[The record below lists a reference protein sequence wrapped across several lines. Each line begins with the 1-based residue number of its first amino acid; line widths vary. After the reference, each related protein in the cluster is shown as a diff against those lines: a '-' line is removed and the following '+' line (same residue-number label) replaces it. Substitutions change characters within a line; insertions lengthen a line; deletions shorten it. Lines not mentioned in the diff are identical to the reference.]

1 MAIEF
6 KNTLN
11 VTENTKFHGYNLLG
25 VDGIPKD
32 PGNAPVSEII
42 SLTKT
47 NLTNNMS
54 IVRDEEDSLTYH
66 LKIGGNIAAS
76 FTIQSDRFLKTVSFD
91 PGTNI
96 LTFVFVT
103 ATGETTVPIDL
114 ASLIDTYTAGNGLT
128 LSAGKFSVKLSAGE
142 SRLIVDENGLH
153 LDITDISNALNAL
166 SEGISKEA
174 ELRGTADNS
183 LNDRLT
189 VIESCH
195 LKMVDNNLI
204 LHIEEEA

>member
-11 VTENTKFHGYNLLG
+11 VTENSKFLGYNLLG

-54 IVRDEEDSLTYH
+54 IVQDEEDSLTYH
-66 LKIGGNIAAS
+66 LKIGGNTAAS
-76 FTIQSDRFLKTVSFD
+76 FTIPSDRFLKTVSFD

-103 ATGETTVPIDL
+103 ATGETTFPIDL

-128 LSAGKFSVKLSAGE
+128 LSAGKFSVKLNADE
-142 SRLIVDENGLH
+142 KRLIVDENGLH
-153 LDITDISNALNAL
+153 LDITDISEALNAL
-166 SEGISKEA
+166 SLGISEEA
-174 ELRGTADNS
+174 TQRATADNS

-195 LKMVDNNLI
+195 LKMVNNDLI

>member
-11 VTENTKFHGYNLLG
+11 VTENSKFLGYNLLD

-42 SLTKT
+42 ALTKT

-76 FTIQSDRFLKTVSFD
+76 FTIPPDRFLKEASFKPD
-91 PGTNI
+91 TNELI
-96 LTFVFVT
+96 FVFMT
-103 ATGETTVPIDL
+103 AAGETTVPVGL
-114 ASLIDTYTAGNGLT
+114 KSLVDIYEEGNGLT
-128 LSAGKFSVKLSAGE
+128 LSAGKFSIKLNADE
-142 SRLIVDENGLH
+142 KRLIVDENGLR
-153 LDITDISNALNAL
+153 LDITDISEALNAL
-166 SEGISKEA
+166 SQGISEEA
-174 ELRGTADNS
+174 TQRATADNN

>member
-1 MAIEF
+1 
-6 KNTLN
+6 
-11 VTENTKFHGYNLLG
+11 
-25 VDGIPKD
+25 
-32 PGNAPVSEII
+32 
-42 SLTKT
+42 
-47 NLTNNMS
+47 MS
-54 IVRDEEDSLTYH
+54 IVQDEEDSLTYH
-66 LKIGGNIAAS
+66 LKIDGSIAAS
-76 FTIQSDRFLKTVSFD
+76 FTIPSDRFLKTVSFD

-103 ATGETTVPIDL
+103 ATGETTFPIDL

-128 LSAGKFSVKLSAGE
+128 LSAGKFSVKLSADE
-142 SRLIVDENGLH
+142 KRLIVDENGLH
-153 LDITDISNALNAL
+153 LDITDISEALNAL
-166 SEGISKEA
+166 SLGISEEA
-174 ELRGTADNS
+174 TQRATADNS